1 MLHFTICRPHF
12 VKKTYGEPK
21 ILALFG
27 QKDRKLNWSPTYRV
41 KKGNL

>member
-1 MLHFTICRPHF
+1 MLHFTIRRPHF

-21 ILALFG
+21 NLALFG
-27 QKDRKLNWSPTYRV
+27 QKDRKLNWSPTDRI

>member
-12 VKKTYGEPK
+12 VKKRYGEPK

-27 QKDRKLNWSPTYRV
+27 QKDRKLNCSRTDRA

>member
-12 VKKTYGEPK
+12 VKKYDEPK

-27 QKDRKLNWSPTYRV
+27 QKDRKLNWSPTDRI